1 MNTCRAIDVTT
12 DPEDCDGWIQQVVDR
27 NKKCCG
33 AKSGFLGHLFES
45 QKVSEKRIKEF
56 ANIEKLEV
64 AVTLQEARVQAT
76 EIVYAGWQGR
86 CVEMNAGKYDEV
98 SNRVGSTQ
106 VNTYDCEDVV
116 LATLPIKASTIMLS
130 MAATNVNVKVQH
142 HSTSDCWRSMTTWN
156 EKDETHKCWE
166 EVKSI
171 LTGEQVIGIRI
182 IFVLEKTGACLCSVE
197 SIFL

>member
-1 MNTCRAIDVTT
+1 M
-12 DPEDCDGWIQQVVDR
+12 E
-27 NKKCCG
+27 
-33 AKSGFLGHLFES
+33 L
-45 QKVSEKRIKEF
+45 
-56 ANIEKLEV
+56 ANIEKVEV
-64 AVTLQEARVQAT
+64 AAITLQEARVQANRDR
-76 EIVYAGWQGR
+76 VRRVAGR

-130 MAATNVNVKVQH
+130 TAATNVNVKVQH

-182 IFVLEKTGACLCSVE
+182 IFVLEKTGVCLCSVE
-197 SIFL
+197 SIFLQMAVLHGRSNASGLHISTERSCHE